1 MTTAV
6 KKQEKSVDVKKQTD
20 ELLKLILKKTG
31 TKHSEIVAWAERKY
45 IKANLDLIT
54 ASERKQ
60 FDQLIFGL

>member
-6 KKQEKSVDVKKQTD
+6 KKQIKPVTVKKQTD
-20 ELLKLILKKTG
+20 DLLKLILKKTG

-45 IKANLDLIT
+45 IKANLDVVT
-54 ASERKQ
+54 ANERKQ